1 MLVRFG
7 YVAMS
12 TIVKNASPSRTMT
25 LASFRKIADRDAAL
39 RKLERI
45 AAENLTSTLRLLRHN
60 RAHRIRLYRFSSRL
74 IPLFGH
80 EALAGWDPLSAL
92 AGSFAEVGAYVRDHG
107 MRVGFHPEHYTVL
120 STPRRDVLD
129 KSVADLIR
137 HVRMLELMGLD
148 EGAKLNIHIGG
159 SYGDKPKA
167 FERFLRQFAA
177 LSPAVKARLTLE
189 NDDKTFTAG
198 ETLEACE
205 KLGVPMVLD
214 LHHHQVNS
222 GGAPDIADLWPRIMA
237 TWHGSGLPPKI
248 HISSPKSASDPRGHA
263 DFIRLPDVLPFLR
276 RIAGDTEALDVMVEA
291 KMKDEALFRL
301 LDDLE
306 REEGVRRID
315 EASVKF
321 SAP

>member
-129 KSVADLIR
+129 KSAADLIR

>member
-189 NDDKTFTAG
+189 NDDKTFTAE

>member
-129 KSVADLIR
+129 KSAADLIR

-189 NDDKTFTAG
+189 NDDKTFTAE